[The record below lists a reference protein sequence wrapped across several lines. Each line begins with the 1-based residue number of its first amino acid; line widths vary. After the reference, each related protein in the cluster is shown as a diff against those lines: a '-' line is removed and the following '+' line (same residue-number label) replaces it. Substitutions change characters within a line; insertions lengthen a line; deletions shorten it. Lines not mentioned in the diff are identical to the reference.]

1 MAVQALQAYV
11 SELQKRIDDNDYEPQ
26 FDDKDEKKDKELRY
40 VALCMPEYRTQHAR
54 TLTAPCCHRESE
66 DLSHG
71 AVLKGTVEQGA
82 GNRHPQEGDLVG

>member
-40 VALCMPEYRTQHAR
+40 VALCMPEYRTACKH
-54 TLTAPCCHRESE
+54 
-66 DLSHG
+66 SHG
-71 AVLKGTVEQGA
+71 SLLSQ
-82 GNRHPQEGDLVG
+82 